1 MKVGDLVKYTGCTLI
16 SNVGIVTAIGRTGEF
31 SCYADCSWVNPD
43 VHVFITRLQKVK
55 LLSYNALKVISE
67 SR

>member
-1 MKVGDLVKYTGCTLI
+1 MKVGDLVRSTSGR
-16 SNVGIVTAIGRTGEF
+16 VGIVTAIGRSGEF
-31 SCYADCSWVNPD
+31 SRYADCSWVNPD
-43 VHVFITRLQKVK
+43 VHVLTSTEGLR

>member
-1 MKVGDLVKYTGCTLI
+1 MKVGDLVKSRNGLT
-16 SNVGIVTAIGRTGEF
+16 GIVTAIGRTGEF
-31 SCYADCSWVNPD
+31 SCYADCSWINPD
-43 VHVFITRLQKVK
+43 IHVFITRLQKVK

>member
-1 MKVGDLVKYTGCTLI
+1 MKVGDLVKSRNGLT
-16 SNVGIVTAIGRTGEF
+16 GIVTAIGRTGEF
-31 SCYADCSWVNPD
+31 SCYADCSWINPD
-43 VHVFITRLQKVK
+43 IHVVTVTRGKK

>member
-1 MKVGDLVKYTGCTLI
+1 MKVGDLVKSLNGLT
-16 SNVGIVTAIGRTGEF
+16 GIVTAIGRTGEF
-31 SCYADCSWVNPD
+31 SRYDDCSWVNPD
-43 VHVFITRLQKVK
+43 IHVLTTTRGLK

>member
-1 MKVGDLVKYTGCTLI
+1 MKVGDLVKNRQGHT
-16 SNVGIVTAIGRTGEF
+16 GIVTALGHTGEF

-43 VHVFITRLQKVK
+43 VHVVTARGKK
-55 LLSYNALKVISE
+55 LWSYNALKVISE